1 MFPESPLPGLLNTCL
16 KFCVCFQGQLLL
28 MTTASSCVKRRIHSL
43 IYLETRSSNCCGW
56 QEGRPTQESVDPCHV
71 LNENSLYRLFEY
83 LIPVPETIWKEFGS
97 VALSE
102 GCVSKPHIRPNL
114 SLSLSPSLLL
124 PLFAYRSGC
133 KCSATTLGLPW
144 LLPCLYASC
153 HDGNGLFL

>member
-102 GCVSKPHIRPNL
+102 VMCFVGAEKLLANSPKFCVEGISK
-114 SLSLSPSLLL
+114 
-124 PLFAYRSGC
+124 AYRQ
-133 KCSATTLGLPW
+133 K
-144 LLPCLYASC
+144 
-153 HDGNGLFL
+153 GLFHFILLFGLFFFFFCHFGFGIFT